1 MVDHHRHNVKVR
13 FQYEAGHPTKADGL
27 KEVKV
32 EQLMEP
38 TAAAV
43 TPSPEALPAAEN
55 SIQNSSMV
63 IPTVSVDALPASP
76 TSFKRFD
83 QPRPTPAPTKS
94 KKLGKKK
101 NLQEADVENVRRMHT
116 AVKLNEVIVQ
126 RSHDAKLVVLNL
138 PSPPK
143 QTRLG
148 GGSNCK
154 SKSSFFCALDIVHC
168 TIISLT
174 FLFSFLVFLFHAD
187 MEFLEVLTEGL
198 DRVLMVKGCG
208 REVVTIYS

>member
-1 MVDHHRHNVKVR
+1 VVDHHRHNVKVR
-13 FQYEAGHPTKADGL
+13 FQYEANHPTKADGL

-63 IPTVSVDALPASP
+63 IPTVSVDAPPASP

-94 KKLGKKK
+94 KKLGKKET
-101 NLQEADVENVRRMHT
+101 LQEADVENVRRMHT
-116 AVKLNEVIVQ
+116 AVKLNEIIVSIIVQ
-126 RSHDAKLVVLNL
+126 CPEVARSQIGRAQFAIATETN
-138 PSPPK
+138 PPG
-143 QTRLG
+143 R
-148 GGSNCK
+148 
-154 SKSSFFCALDIVHC
+154 
-168 TIISLT
+168 
-174 FLFSFLVFLFHAD
+174 
-187 MEFLEVLTEGL
+187 
-198 DRVLMVKGCG
+198 RV
-208 REVVTIYS
+208 

>member
-116 AVKLNEVIVQ
+116 AVKLNEIIVSIIVQ
-126 RSHDAKLVVLNL
+126 CPAVTRGQIGRAQFAIATETN
-138 PSPPK
+138 PPG
-143 QTRLG
+143 R
-148 GGSNCK
+148 
-154 SKSSFFCALDIVHC
+154 
-168 TIISLT
+168 
-174 FLFSFLVFLFHAD
+174 
-187 MEFLEVLTEGL
+187 
-198 DRVLMVKGCG
+198 RV
-208 REVVTIYS
+208 